1 MALAEDDV
9 LLDDLEQFVIHWGSE
24 NPGWLVTP
32 WAGSREQEEELSKE
46 HKITI
51 RCLPLDGQDGEGAPC
66 ILTGTPTKQRAIW
79 GRSY

>member
-1 MALAEDDV
+1 ECS
-9 LLDDLEQFVIHWGSE
+9 DLETFEKYWEEE

-32 WAGSREQEEELSKE
+32 WAGSREQEEELSKK

-51 RCLPLDGQDGEGAPC
+51 RCLPLDKQAGPEADC
-66 ILTGTPTKQRAIW
+66 ILTGSATSSRAIW